1 MNRKYLIVISLII
14 IVLYAQSLKFP
25 HLLFWDN
32 TGYSYTE
39 NPIIQN
45 LNSSNIRAMFTQSF
59 DNHYHPFT
67 LISLAIDYTIGQGKA
82 IFFRITNLL
91 LFILIALF
99 IFDFIYKLFKN
110 NFIAFFVSLFFAL
123 HPFNVESV
131 LWISERKNLLFMFFL
146 IPSMT
151 YYLKYIDQ
159 QKISCLIYSCLFF
172 ILSLLSKSQGLPMV
186 FLLFVI
192 DYIRN
197 RAIKKCSITE
207 KTPYIIIAL
216 IFLFAMFYF
225 HESQNFER
233 THPHSFFDY
242 LMSGFRNFFF
252 YIYKTFIP
260 INFSPY
266 YPYPQN
272 PIAVYC
278 FFPILFGIIIWLIFK
293 YLKNNR
299 LFIFGITF
307 YTISIFPL
315 LKFLPIPY
323 GNYIAA
329 DRYMILPI
337 VGLAI
342 ANWAIIVNNLNKLWI
357 KGYIVF
363 FFTFLFIS
371 SYYTLTQ
378 WKNSRQFYSYLIKQ
392 QPTIVSGWGNRGRVN
407 LIEKK
412 YREAIVDFSKA
423 LEIKSDNS
431 NLYVNKGLAYAFLK
445 QFDSAYI
452 NFSEAIRYDSSNYRA
467 YSNRSLLLLKL
478 KKPLDALNDIT
489 CSIVLNPN
497 FAEGWANKA
506 FIEYKL
512 NHIDQALISIEKAI
526 ELDSNNRMFLN
537 LKEQMMKDIP

>member
-1 MNRKYLIVISLII
+1 MNRKYLIIISLII

-32 TGYSYTE
+32 AGYSYTE
-39 NPIIQN
+39 HPLIHS
-45 LNSSNIRAMFTQSF
+45 LSSSNIKAMFTKNF

-67 LISLAIDYTIGQGKA
+67 LISLAIDYALGQGNA
-82 IFFRITNLL
+82 VFFRITNLL
-91 LFILIALF
+91 LYIFIALF
-99 IFDFIYKLFKN
+99 IFVFIYKLLKN
-110 NFIAFFVSLFFAL
+110 NVVAFFVSLFFAL

-146 IPSMT
+146 IPSMI
-151 YYLKYIDQ
+151 YYLNYIDQ
-159 QKISCLIYSCLFF
+159 KKKIYLIYSCLFF
-172 ILSLLSKSQGLPMV
+172 VFSLLSKAQGLPMV
-186 FLLFVI
+186 FLLFLI

-197 RAIKKCSITE
+197 RTFNIYSIKE
-207 KTPYIIIAL
+207 KIPYIIITF

-225 HESQNFER
+225 HDSESFER
-233 THPHSFFDY
+233 THPHTLFDY

-272 PIAVYC
+272 PIAAYW
-278 FFPILFGIIIWLIFK
+278 FFPILFGICIWLIFK
-293 YLKNNR
+293 YFKNNH
-299 LFIFGITF
+299 LLIFGITF

-315 LKFLPIPY
+315 LKFFPIPY

-342 ANWAIIVNNLNKLWI
+342 ANWALIVNSLNKLLI
-357 KGYIVF
+357 KIYVIF
-363 FFTFLFIS
+363 FFVFLFITS
-371 SYYTLTQ
+371 FYTITQ
-378 WKNSRQFYSYLIKQ
+378 WKDSRQFYSYLIKQ
-392 QPTIVSGWGNRGRVN
+392 QPTLVSGWGNRGRIN
-407 LIEKK
+407 LSEKK

-452 NFSEAIRYDSSNYRA
+452 NFSQAIRYDSSNYKA
-467 YSNRSLLLLKL
+467 YSNRSLSLLQL

-489 CSIVLNPN
+489 CSIVLNPD

-512 NHIDQALISIEKAI
+512 NYIDQALISIEKAI
-526 ELDSNNRMFLN
+526 ELDSNNYMFLY
-537 LKEQMMKDIP
+537 LKEYIIKNTP

>member
-1 MNRKYLIVISLII
+1 MSRKYIIVISLII

-32 TGYSYTE
+32 AGYSYTQH
-39 NPIIQN
+39 PVIQN
-45 LNSSNIRAMFTQSF
+45 LNISNIRAMFTQSF

-67 LISLAIDYTIGQGKA
+67 LISLSIDYALGHGKA
-82 IFFRITNLL
+82 VFFRITNLF
-91 LFILIALF
+91 LFTLIAIF
-99 IFDFIYKLFKN
+99 IFVFIYKLFKSN
-110 NFIAFFVSLFFAL
+110 LIAFFVSLFFAL

-146 IPSMT
+146 VPSMI
-151 YYLKYIDQ
+151 YYLNYIDQ
-159 QKISCLIYSCLFF
+159 KKKSYLIYSCLFF
-172 ILSLLSKSQGLPMV
+172 VFSLLSKSQGLPMV
-186 FLLFVI
+186 FLLFLI

-197 RAIKKCSITE
+197 RTINKHSITE
-207 KTPYIIIAL
+207 KIPYIIITF

-225 HESQNFER
+225 HESENFER
-233 THPHSFFDY
+233 THPHALFDY

-272 PIAVYC
+272 PIAVYW
-278 FFPILFGIIIWLIFK
+278 FFPILFCISIWLVVK
-293 YLKNNR
+293 YLKYNR

-307 YTISIFPL
+307 YAISIFPL
-315 LKFLPIPY
+315 LKFFPIPF

-342 ANWAIIVNNLNKLWI
+342 ANWALIVNKLNKLWI
-357 KGYIVF
+357 KGFIVF
-363 FFTFLFIS
+363 FFAFLFIS
-371 SYYTLTQ
+371 SYYTITQ
-378 WKNSRQFYSYLIKQ
+378 WENSRQFYSYLIKQ

-407 LIEKK
+407 LSEKK
-412 YREAIVDFSKA
+412 YRDAIVDFSKA

-431 NLYVNKGLAYAFLK
+431 NLYVNKGFAYAYLK

-452 NFSEAIRYDSSNYRA
+452 NFSQAIRYDSSNYKA
-467 YSNRSLLLLKL
+467 YSNRSLLLLQL

-489 CSIVLNPN
+489 CSIVLNPD

-526 ELDSNNRMFLN
+526 ELDSNNRMFLS
-537 LKEQMMKDIP
+537 LKEEIMKNTP